1 MKKFIPIAFF
11 ALMPMVGFS
20 QNAPIDF
27 ETGGYGA
34 DWTWATFEA
43 PAGKN
48 NPTFSIAS
56 NPSAD
61 SKNNSSK
68 VAKIVIEYATTASW
82 GSAGCESK
90 HGSDIGS
97 FAVTSSNNLVKMM
110 IYQEGFAAPVALKFA
125 NNSGGAH
132 SQVTVNNTI
141 ADAWVEVEFDM
152 SEWIGSGLG
161 KPDQIIFF
169 PSHAAR
175 NSGHTVYFDNVT
187 FGNVKALA
195 EPTAAAAN
203 PNYEAANVISLF
215 ADNLEDVTVN
225 TWLTGWSS
233 SSLKEVQIAGN
244 DVKKYSGMDVVGIET
259 VGANLIDI
267 SSMEDLNF
275 DIWSPNSTKF
285 KIKLVDFG
293 ADKGYQGGDDS
304 DHELTFDAPAM
315 EEWVNY
321 HIALSD
327 FTGLTG
333 RENLAQIVLVSEPTG
348 TSVIY
353 LDNFF
358 FSKGYPTSLT
368 EKEAF
373 SSFNVF
379 PNPATDAINIE
390 LTARTGTILN
400 YTVRSINGQVILNK
414 EVNSKVLNQTLNTT
428 NFGTGVYFLQ
438 VNTDQGAYTHKII
451 ID

>member
-1 MKKFIPIAFF
+1 MKKIITITAVLMFISMA
-11 ALMPMVGFS
+11 GFS
-20 QNAPIDF
+20 QKAPIDF
-27 ETGGYGA
+27 ESGGEGA
-34 DWTWATFEA
+34 SWAWTVDQNGTDPALTFITNPNKSGSNTSDMVAQFDAEK
-43 PAGKN
+43 AGKN
-48 NPTFSIAS
+48 WALCFS
-56 NPSAD
+56 D
-61 SKNNSSK
+61 
-68 VAKIVIEYATTASW
+68 
-82 GSAGCESK
+82 G
-90 HGSDIGS
+90 IGS
-97 FAVTSSNNLVKMM
+97 FTFSASNSIVKMM
-110 IYQEGFAAPVALKFA
+110 VHKTTKSDVAIKFEVPGGANIELKVANTKINEWEELTFDFSSQIGVTFSRIVIIPDFVARAGDNTIYLDNITF
-125 NNSGGAH
+125 SGG
-132 SQVTVNNTI
+132 V
-141 ADAWVEVEFDM
+141 
-152 SEWIGSGLG
+152 
-161 KPDQIIFF
+161 
-169 PSHAAR
+169 
-175 NSGHTVYFDNVT
+175 
-187 FGNVKALA
+187 ALA

-304 DHELTFDAPAM
+304 EHELTFDAPAM

-333 RENLAQIVLVSEPTG
+333 RENLAQILLVSEPTG